1 MGFLEVIKLISKYK
15 FYAYGLSITLLLLFT
30 PAFYLFNSVVSAAT
44 NPVQFSLWFATMN
57 TSRDWVSNGTLVPST
72 PTGSWSSPKCTVMVM
87 DPNYNY
93 GSTAGPLAVF
103 CPFIIK
109 NEGTHPINI
118 TLSTTQQ
125 NIAYTQLT
133 IHPLPAGAMNA
144 PNFNNQSAVRNS
156 SLIQPDQTALLFF
169 AVILTSLNSYGTP
182 NPYRGQTF
190 NYSFILVA
198 TAASPNSP
206 ETYAQNIYISGTG
219 RYVGPEPTLTE
230 NPTANPTTLP
240 STPDPTQDA
249 PTVNPTAEPTSAPTV
264 EPYQDFTADPS
275 ALVTPTPTVPESP
288 ASLLLAILSI
298 SLLGAIVTK
307 MKKES
312 PAHSVHD
319 IQGVR
324 TRAILPCF
332 LKRRM
337 RYAYSLK

>member
-1 MGFLEVIKLISKYK
+1 LGFLEVIKLISKYK

-190 NYSFILVA
+190 NYSFTLVA

-206 ETYAQNIYISGTG
+206 ATYAQNIYISGTG
-219 RYVGPEPTLTE
+219 RYVGPAPTPTE
-230 NPTANPTTLP
+230 NPTANPTP
-240 STPDPTQDA
+240 SPSPTSSPDPTQEA

-264 EPYQDFTADPS
+264 EPYQDSTADPPAS
-275 ALVTPTPTVPESP
+275 VTPTPTVPES
-288 ASLLLAILSI
+288 STILLLAILSLI
-298 SLLGAIVTK
+298 LFGAIATR
-307 MKKES
+307 MKKDS
-312 PAHSVHD
+312 PARSGCICV
-319 IQGVR
+319 GNR
-324 TRAILPCF
+324 PFF
-332 LKRRM
+332 LKHRI